1 MSYRSVSSSLSGL
14 DEGEED
20 EYFNSTK
27 IYTPIIEP
35 LHYDEADLNII
46 QLASNHVTT
55 HSIRSSLSDT
65 PQSSISNSTSFSNF
79 PPPSNTLKTTITFKQ
94 PLNSTT
100 TIQNTTAT
108 PIGHSKSNSQPN
120 LIIPTKKPK
129 IKKNMDSFL
138 DEINNTSPNKSVPV
152 VVTTAASNSNNTI
165 NNSNTSVLPTSASME
180 SISGS
185 DKLKEI
191 RSIKKEQKEKEKDK
205 ERNKIKPIVLKGSN
219 TASSLSSTTAGSLP
233 SSIGSS
239 SISSITQVDS
249 STINSLHRQQSTLS
263 SIQHTHNIFEYEK
276 PVIGEKTKEF
286 VVCLKRVLIDKDQI
300 MERNDHSLKTVTSKL
315 FITIKKLHKDG
326 SLRVFFEDLRLI
338 TEIVIRSGY
347 FLQIFRSF
355 FKLMDEVKN
364 SEVFFSFLGECRK
377 MADIV
382 NLIIKSAGNENQ
394 TRKMIYIEE
403 DHRRILLKQIK
414 FLIQILLRNEELIS
428 LVKNISYLK
437 KQVDIAKEE
446 QRKTFPYSEVKENL
460 KYAPFTNEVLG
471 AAQSIVGEK
480 INIRS
485 IFKNIHQA
493 ALYVQGNSKYRK
505 TVQEFTE
512 IIRKI
517 YSTEESNLNVE
528 LETKTRQ
535 SMDRLETMI
544 IEICSLSFVVEA
556 RVQLSLLISSF
567 CSDPINARII
577 NDFKDLFHGIKS
589 DEPGKRIDFK
599 VVKELKLLIFP
610 YLIHNIHKIS
620 IPNIASTPKENGKKN
635 KVDYRLEDINIVL
648 TKIDPNCFKVKLIS
662 QIETAPLTLTGCMK
676 SILEI
681 ELTNIQFRLNQVRW
695 FYKKHSFPKIKD
707 DGLVNISTGEKGVDV
722 KVKISFSPKIIEE
735 KHCFQILK
743 SKCKIHDIRIEI
755 LNSNHNSLYKTI
767 YKLFKKKIRAS
778 IEEAIVEA
786 MKEKIKELDLYM
798 YDLFFDKDAKVDKTQ
813 NIKSLTK
820 AKRDKILERIV
831 TELPTSAKSSRRFS
845 ILSLNFNQNGAPTLP
860 TPTHSRKNSSASE
873 NSIDNEIEEF
883 LKRDKAT
890 SATTIDPLDFLGDSS
905 ATVEMKNDFLENRRK
920 AKEKNMMS
928 SAGIGIGNSTQSSIS
943 PATTNLSSNGNFR
956 VLPPTTINTSTNV
969 DSPKRRLSQP

>member
-1 MSYRSVSSSLSGL
+1 MSYRSVSSQLSGL

-35 LHYDEADLNII
+35 LQYDETDLNII

-55 HSIRSSLSDT
+55 HNIRSSLSET
-65 PQSSISNSTSFSNF
+65 PHSTISTSSSLNNFPKEHSNS
-79 PPPSNTLKTTITFKQ
+79 LKTTITFKQ

-100 TIQNTTAT
+100 TIQNNN
-108 PIGHSKSNSQPN
+108 SNSNTTTVGAPYT
-120 LIIPTKKPK
+120 PPKKSK
-129 IKKNMDSFL
+129 LFKKNMDSFL
-138 DEINNTSPNKSVPV
+138 DEINGNPTI
-152 VVTTAASNSNNTI
+152 VTTSTTGMVTNNNNITTTTTTSKNTI
-165 NNSNTSVLPTSASME
+165 PTSASME
-180 SISGS
+180 SINGS

-191 RSIKKEQKEKEKDK
+191 RLIKKEQKEKDK
-205 ERNKIKPIVLKGSN
+205 ERNKIKPIILSQRSSS
-219 TASSLSSTTAGSLP
+219 SSLKSDGGGGGTGT
-233 SSIGSS
+233 ISS
-239 SISSITQVDS
+239 SNSGGTVHEVDS
-249 STINSLHRQQSTLS
+249 STINSLHKQQSTLS

-276 PVIGEKTKEF
+276 PVISEKTKAF

-300 MERNDHSLKTVTSKL
+300 MERNDQSLRTVTSKL
-315 FITIKKLHKDG
+315 FITIQKLHKDG

-446 QRKTFPYSEVKENL
+446 QRKTFPYDEIKENL

-480 INIRS
+480 INIRA
-485 IFKNIHQA
+485 IFKNLHQA
-493 ALYVQGNSKYRK
+493 ALYVQGNAKYKK
-505 TVQEFTE
+505 TISDFTE

-517 YSTEESNLNVE
+517 YSTEESNLTIE

-535 SMDRLETMI
+535 GMDRLETMI

-567 CSDPINARII
+567 CADPINSRII
-577 NDFKDLFHGIKS
+577 HDLKDLFNGIKS
-589 DEPGKRIDFK
+589 DQQGKRIDFD
-599 VVKELKLLIFP
+599 VIKELKLLVFP

-648 TKIDPNCFKVKLIS
+648 TKIDPNCFRIKLIS
-662 QIETAPLTLTGCMK
+662 QIETTPLTLNGCMK

-681 ELTNIQFRLNQVRW
+681 ELTNIQFRLDQVRW

-707 DGLVNISTGEKGVDV
+707 DGLVNIYTGDKGVDV
-722 KVKISFSPKIIEE
+722 KVKISFAQKIIED

-743 SKCKIHDIRIEI
+743 AKCKIHDIRIEI

-778 IEEAIVEA
+778 IEEAIVTQ

-798 YDLFFDKDAKVDKTQ
+798 YDLFFDKNTKVDRSQ

-845 ILSLNFNQNGAPTLP
+845 ILSVNFNQTTGGNGPTLQ
-860 TPTHSRKNSSASE
+860 TPSHSRKNSTASSE
-873 NSIDNEIEEF
+873 HSLDYEIEEF
-883 LKRDKAT
+883 LKRDKA
-890 SATTIDPLDFLGDSS
+890 SSLEQPNDFLGET
-905 ATVEMKNDFLENRRK
+905 TVEMKNDFLENRKK
-920 AKEKNMMS
+920 AKAAAAAAAAATSLPQETQLPTLNPHLTFAPPIQK
-928 SAGIGIGNSTQSSIS
+928 ST
-943 PATTNLSSNGNFR
+943 GF
-956 VLPPTTINTSTNV
+956 
-969 DSPKRRLSQP
+969 DSPKRKLSQP